1 MEEKNNVRERILKRV
16 ENAKC
21 NMSQYDD
28 TISFNVC
35 EEYLNWNPD
44 TQEEDESDFDEVVVT
59 VEKKWLF
66 NLIKSE
72 EKIATDNEVKR
83 FLEEEY
89 TSDDSS
95 IWFEEA
101 ILAKK
106 IVSVDFN

>member
-1 MEEKNNVRERILKRV
+1 MSIENNVRERILKRA

-21 NMSQYDD
+21 NIYDD

-35 EEYLNWNPD
+35 EEYLSLNPN
-44 TQEEDESDFDEVVVT
+44 TQEEDENDFDEVIVT
-59 VEKKWLF
+59 VEKEWLF

-72 EKIATDNEVKR
+72 EKITTDNEVKR

-101 ILAKK
+101 VLAKK